1 MLVSTL
7 LNHVEKYKS
16 FVYEKVCWADDG
28 QSLEV
33 HVWPR
38 KDSRPVCSGCGQRGP
53 GYDQQPEPRRFQ
65 FVPLWG
71 IAVFFVYRM
80 RRVDCPDCGVKIECV
95 PWSDGGKSPQT
106 RTWRWFLA
114 HWARRLS
121 WKETAEVFGTSWQT
135 VFRSVEYA
143 VRWGLVR
150 LDFSGVTAIG
160 IDEIARQKGHRYMTL
175 IYQIDEGKKRLLY
188 VARDRTKAALESFF
202 QVFGAERAGQLK
214 FVVSDMWRPYLDVVA
229 EQADAAVHVLDR
241 FHVMKKMNEA
251 IDQVRREEVKRLQA
265 EGYEPILKHSRWC
278 LLKRPENRTDRQ
290 TVKLSELLQYNLR
303 SVRTHLQREDFQ
315 RFWEYRSPYWAG
327 RFLDE
332 WCVRVMR
339 SQLEPMKKVVGTL
352 RAHREL
358 LLNWFRAKGKFS
370 AGVVEGFNN
379 RVKLTMRK
387 AFGFRTPE
395 ALEVAL
401 YHNLTNLP
409 EPKHTHRS
417 W

>member
-1 MLVSTL
+1 
-7 LNHVEKYKS
+7 
-16 FVYEKVCWADDG
+16 
-28 QSLEV
+28 
-33 HVWPR
+33 
-38 KDSRPVCSGCGQRGP
+38 
-53 GYDQQPEPRRFQ
+53 
-65 FVPLWG
+65 
-71 IAVFFVYRM
+71 
-80 RRVDCPDCGVKIECV
+80 
-95 PWSDGGKSPQT
+95 
-106 RTWRWFLA
+106 
-114 HWARRLS
+114 
-121 WKETAEVFGTSWQT
+121 
-135 VFRSVEYA
+135 
-143 VRWGLVR
+143 
-150 LDFSGVTAIG
+150 
-160 IDEIARQKGHRYMTL
+160 MTL

-401 YHNLTNLP
+401 YHNLANLP